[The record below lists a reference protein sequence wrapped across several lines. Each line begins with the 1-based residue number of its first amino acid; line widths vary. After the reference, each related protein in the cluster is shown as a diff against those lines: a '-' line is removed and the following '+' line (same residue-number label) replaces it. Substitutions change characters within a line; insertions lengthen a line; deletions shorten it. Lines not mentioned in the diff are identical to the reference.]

1 MSKFR
6 RKMAFVSQKFTIFG
20 IMKRTLFILIA
31 AVLLCGVAQGGVP
44 GVRTEFGVVAG
55 VDHPVAK
62 FDMASSS
69 VTLKANT
76 GFTVGVHMGLRIVG
90 IFGLQPE
97 ILYSFN
103 KIALTDEK
111 QNFATDIRCN
121 TLQIPVLVSLRVGLV
136 RFNVGPVFNV
146 MDNPTYLDRKQEKVL
161 FGPVN
166 PTVSYAAGVS
176 VCLFDKLLVDARVS
190 SGFKAMENCISYDA
204 KIEGQYIKTTMINAQ
219 LKVGIL
225 F

>member
-1 MSKFR
+1 
-6 RKMAFVSQKFTIFG
+6 
-20 IMKRTLFILIA
+20 
-31 AVLLCGVAQGGVP
+31 
-44 GVRTEFGVVAG
+44 
-55 VDHPVAK
+55 
-62 FDMASSS
+62 
-69 VTLKANT
+69 
-76 GFTVGVHMGLRIVG
+76 MGLRIVG